1 MATSHKKKL
10 LHNVQLEESIQEV
23 WQRQAD
29 MQHTMSHTSRSPAQ
43 VPAAPQRPNR
53 AEVPY
58 LDRLAGQIKK
68 KIKNKKSRK
77 SRPQANVARPNTDGK
92 QSRKASLWCW
102 GK

>member
-1 MATSHKKKL
+1 MATSDKKKL
-10 LHNVQLEESIQEV
+10 LHNVRLEESIQEV

-29 MQHTMSHTSRSPAQ
+29 MQHTMMSHTSRSPAQ

-53 AEVPY
+53 AE
-58 LDRLAGQIKK
+58 IKK